1 MAPLTLRV
9 PFEKCCSFDSGF
21 VRNPLSSVNPQTI
34 NPMNNRRLLPLIIL
48 AVIALFVLMGLSSS
62 IFYTVDATQ
71 RAVIFYKF
79 GSGLDKE
86 HVIQPGVHMKAP
98 WNDVYVYDVQET
110 AQGETMDVLDK
121 SGLSIHVDIT
131 VRFKPLADKVGD
143 IYEKFKMNYVDVLV
157 IPEVRSTVR
166 QVMGRY
172 TAEEIY
178 STKRAE
184 VEETIKTEAEK
195 ILHENNVTMV
205 ALLIRSIALPDQI
218 RTAIENKLQQQQE
231 ALAYQ
236 FRLDKERSEAERK
249 RIAAEGESRAN
260 NIINNSLTNNLLKM
274 RGIEATLELSK
285 SPNTKVIV
293 IGSGDAGMPL
303 ILGNN

>member
-1 MAPLTLRV
+1 MKGNRFL
-9 PFEKCCSFDSGF
+9 PF
-21 VRNPLSSVNPQTI
+21 
-34 NPMNNRRLLPLIIL
+34 IIL
-48 AVIALFVLMGLSSS
+48 GVIALFVVAGISSS
-62 IFYTVDATQ
+62 LFYTVQADE

-86 HVIQPGVHMKAP
+86 NVIQPGFHSKAP
-98 WNDVYVYDVQET
+98 WNDVYIYTVRET
-110 AQGETMDVLDK
+110 ATDENMDVLDK
-121 SGLSIHVDIT
+121 NGLPIHVDVT
-131 VRFKPLADKVGD
+131 VRFFPVPEKIGY
-143 IYEKFKMNYVDVLV
+143 IHEKFNRGYVNTLI
-157 IPEVRSTVR
+157 IPEARSAVR

-184 VEETIKTEAEK
+184 VENTIKSECEN
-195 ILHENNVTMV
+195 ILSQNNVHMA
-205 ALLIRSIALPDQI
+205 ALLIRSIQLPEQI
-218 RTAIENKLQQQQE
+218 RVAIQNKLQQEQE

-260 NIINNSLTNNLLKM
+260 NIINNSLTDKLLKM
-274 RGIEATLELSK
+274 RGIEATLELAK

-293 IGSGDAGMPL
+293 VGSGKDGLPM